1 VNSLAEFLSL
11 PDSEKTTR
19 GLAHTPAEIAR
30 QPDAR
35 LSTLELFRRNHD
47 CRAAVDLTFGQLL
60 GLICSQRW
68 NFRPDCPSPNR
79 PSAGWYRLVPERK
92 LLLLRNLE
100 CVVFRRLRKS
110 QESRWTIRR
119 ILMRPARRLLSC
131 VLVACFFG
139 GFATFA
145 VAQGSYRAQLRG
157 LVSDATGAVVHH
169 ATVTITDSGTN
180 ISNVAHTNDKGEYD
194 FTGLRPS
201 TYSVKVEVP
210 GFGIAERTNVVLAV
224 DQEAT
229 LNFNLTPA
237 SVNEKV
243 EVTMAAPLLDTE
255 SATLGTDVTN
265 EYIKD
270 IPLTNRNFFGLTF
283 LSGGVT
289 EVAGAGT
296 QDNYPAGTNFV
307 SNGQRNATAEVRL
320 DGALISA
327 PEQGEG
333 ATSNVYYEPS
343 VEIIQEFKVQN
354 NSFSAEFGNNGGT
367 VVNMVLKSGTNAFHG
382 SGWWFGQR
390 SGTDAR
396 DFFNPEPG
404 PKPNHA
410 RDQYGFSIGGPIR
423 KNKTFFFF
431 DLEKV
436 RDNEPINIVA
446 SVPMNGKFPG
456 TSNERAG
463 DFSAA
468 ANPIYDPISCSPN
481 CSTRNQVGSQPGGVL
496 NVIPRNE
503 IDAIG
508 QAIINQYPQ
517 PNLPGEF
524 LNYRASTLSH
534 SPDYQF
540 DIKLDHQISDRHR
553 VNGRYSRLHSNPVT
567 PLGLGDGSDTT
578 GDNGGIAN
586 APLAVQN
593 GSLEYTWTLNP
604 RTIWTS
610 HFAVDRAKQPQTTSI
625 PSLTTAGL
633 PTVLEANGLDR
644 MPTIQMSGGSQWS
657 SLYDQCCINTTFA
670 HTLYSYSSQ
679 LVIVKGSHLMKIGG
693 EQRIFFNNF
702 FQPPNPTGL
711 FNFTDDVTSSTPN
724 SGAEGGTQGNPFAS
738 LLFGYPDNSS
748 VINIYPA
755 VANKSKETGFYF
767 QDDWKVN
774 SRLTLNLG
782 LRYEWSTPYTER
794 FNRSQFSNFAG
805 GSGMTV
811 DLSSGGLT
819 PGLGTIA
826 LTGTTLFAKS
836 GMRNV
841 PVDRNNFGPRLGFA
855 YQLDSSTVLRGGA
868 GVYYGMSVATNYQ
881 YPGTAFRKSATMF
894 FTLDNFNDRSASL
907 GNPFPGGL
915 TGPQGKQYGSL
926 AEWGYANGNDLGTT
940 PAQNADIYQWNL
952 GIQRLLPS
960 QIVIGIDYSAN
971 RSTHLPFGGYSST
984 RNRDFISSPL
994 LARIS
999 AQQHALDP
1007 TCEADSCVSNYLAN
1021 TVANPFCAM
1030 FGGTGCPTAGSA
1042 IFNEPD
1048 SRYNQPVIP
1057 LGNLLRPFPQF
1068 DGDFE
1073 GLPVLEA
1080 SSWYNSLQIRF
1091 QKRTT
1096 HHVSFEGSYTLS
1108 KLTDDSSVGAN
1119 AFVGTLN
1126 NGNPQQ
1132 LDNLKAEHG
1141 ISANDTPQRLAA
1153 AIIFELPIGR
1163 QNWIGGD
1170 MNRVLDAVV
1179 GGWNIS
1185 TLITEQ
1191 TGQPLSIPMSNPRL
1205 MDGNQRPNVLCGGGM
1220 GISSNQAAIRQT
1232 PIVNVNCFADPGD
1245 QMPGNGPRYYSGL
1258 RTDGIHNVDMSLY
1271 KEFALRESTKLQ
1283 LRADIFN
1290 AANHPRF
1297 YPPNTAW
1304 APGDQTFGIISSTA
1318 TGYTPRRMQ
1327 FGVRFE
1333 F

>member
-1 VNSLAEFLSL
+1 MRLAMPVL
-11 PDSEKTTR
+11 PW
-19 GLAHTPAEIAR
+19 L
-30 QPDAR
+30 
-35 LSTLELFRRNHD
+35 
-47 CRAAVDLTFGQLL
+47 
-60 GLICSQRW
+60 
-68 NFRPDCPSPNR
+68 
-79 PSAGWYRLVPERK
+79 
-92 LLLLRNLE
+92 
-100 CVVFRRLRKS
+100 
-110 QESRWTIRR
+110 
-119 ILMRPARRLLSC
+119 
-131 VLVACFFG
+131 LVAYLLASFPCHL
-139 GFATFA
+139 

-157 LVSDATGAVVHH
+157 VVSDATGAVIPN
-169 ATVTITDSGTN
+169 ATVTITNTGTN
-180 ISNVAHTNDKGEYD
+180 ISSAAHTDEKGAYY

-201 TYSVKVEVP
+201 TYSVRAQAS
-210 GFGIAERTNVVLAV
+210 GFRMVERTDVVLAV

-229 LNFNLTPA
+229 LNLTLTVPGF
-237 SVNEKV
+237 SEKV
-243 EVTMAAPLLDTE
+243 EVTTSAPLLDTE
-255 SATLGTDVTN
+255 SSTLGTDVTN
-265 EYIKD
+265 EYVKD
-270 IPLTNRNFFGLTF
+270 LPLLNRSFFGLTF

-289 EVAGAGT
+289 EVAGSGT

-307 SNGQRNATAEVRL
+307 SNGQRNATADVRI

-367 VVNMVLKSGTNAFHG
+367 VVNMVLKSGTNSFHG
-382 SGWWFGQR
+382 SSWWFLQR

-404 PKPNHA
+404 PKPNHE
-410 RDQYGFSIGGPIR
+410 RDQYGFAVGGPIR
-423 KNKTFFFF
+423 KNRTFFFF
-431 DLEKV
+431 DLERV
-436 RDNEPINIVA
+436 RDNEPINLVA
-446 SVPMNGKFPG
+446 TVPMNGKFPG

-468 ANPIYDPISCSPN
+468 ANPVYDPIACSPN
-481 CSTRNQVGSQPGGVL
+481 CSLRNQVQSGGVL
-496 NVIPRNE
+496 NLIPANE
-503 IDAIG
+503 INTIG
-508 QAIINQYPQ
+508 QTIINQYPQ

-524 LNYRASTLSH
+524 LNYRQTTLSH
-534 SPDYQF
+534 GPDYQF
-540 DIKLDHQISDRHR
+540 DIKLDHQISDKHR
-553 VNGRYSRLHSNPVT
+553 VNGRYSRLHSNFVSP
-567 PLGLGDGSDTT
+567 PDLGDGGDAT

-586 APLAVQN
+586 APLTVQN

-604 RTIWTS
+604 STIWTS
-610 HFAVDRAKQPQTTSI
+610 HFAVDRAAQPETTSI

-644 MPTIQMSGGSQWS
+644 MPTIQMSGASQWS

-679 LVIVKGSHLMKIGG
+679 LVLAKGSHLMKMGG

-711 FNFTDDVTSSTPN
+711 FNFTDDVTSQVPN
-724 SGAEGGTQGNPFAS
+724 SGAGGGTQGNPFAS

-774 SRLTLNLG
+774 SKLTLNLG

-794 FNRSQFSNFAG
+794 YNRIQFSDFTG
-805 GSGMTV
+805 SSGMSI
-811 DLSSGGLT
+811 DLSSGGQT
-819 PGLGTIA
+819 SGLGTVA
-826 LTGTTLFAKS
+826 LNGTTLFPTS
-836 GMRNV
+836 GMRSV

-855 YQLDSSTVLRGGA
+855 YQLSPNTVVRGGA
-868 GVYYGMSVATNYQ
+868 GAYYGMSVATNFQ

-894 FTLDNFNDRSASL
+894 FTLDNFNHQSATL
-907 GNPFPGGL
+907 ANPFPGGL
-915 TGPQGKQYGSL
+915 TGPQGKQYGNL

-940 PAQNADIYQWNL
+940 AAQNADIYQWNL

-960 QIVIGIDYSAN
+960 QIVVGIDYSAN
-971 RSTHLPFGGYSST
+971 RSTHLPWGGYSST
-984 RNRDFISSPL
+984 RNRDFISSSL
-994 LARIS
+994 LAQIS

-1021 TVANPFCAM
+1021 TVPNPFCAM
-1030 FGGTGCPTAGSA
+1030 FSGTGCPTTGTA

-1048 SRYNQPVIP
+1048 SRYGQPTIP

-1080 SSWYNSLQIRF
+1080 SSWYNSMQVRF
-1091 QKRTT
+1091 QKRTS
-1096 HHVSFEGSYTLS
+1096 HHLSFEGSYTFS

-1153 AIIFELPIGR
+1153 AIIVELPIGR
-1163 QNWIGGD
+1163 EDWIGGN
-1170 MNRVLDAVV
+1170 MNRALDAIV

-1191 TGQPLSIPMSNPRL
+1191 SGQPLWIPMANPRL

-1220 GISSNQAAIRQT
+1220 GISSNQAAINQT

-1258 RTDGIHNVDMSLY
+1258 RADGIHNVDLSLY
-1271 KEFALRESTKLQ
+1271 KEFTPRESMKVQ

-1290 AANHPRF
+1290 GANHPRF
-1297 YPPNTAW
+1297 SAPNTNW
-1304 APGDQTFGIISSTA
+1304 APGDQTFGIIGSTA
-1318 TGYTPRRMQ
+1318 PGYTPRRLQ
-1327 FGVRFE
+1327 FGLRFQ

>member
-1 VNSLAEFLSL
+1 MRLAMPVL
-11 PDSEKTTR
+11 PW
-19 GLAHTPAEIAR
+19 L
-30 QPDAR
+30 
-35 LSTLELFRRNHD
+35 
-47 CRAAVDLTFGQLL
+47 
-60 GLICSQRW
+60 
-68 NFRPDCPSPNR
+68 
-79 PSAGWYRLVPERK
+79 
-92 LLLLRNLE
+92 
-100 CVVFRRLRKS
+100 
-110 QESRWTIRR
+110 
-119 ILMRPARRLLSC
+119 
-131 VLVACFFG
+131 LVAYLLASFPCHL
-139 GFATFA
+139 

-157 LVSDATGAVVHH
+157 VVSDATGAVIPN
-169 ATVTITDSGTN
+169 ATVTITNTGTN
-180 ISNVAHTNDKGEYD
+180 ISSAAHTDEKGAYY

-201 TYSVKVEVP
+201 TYSVRAQAS
-210 GFGIAERTNVVLAV
+210 GFRMVERTDVVLAV

-229 LNFNLTPA
+229 LNLTLTVPGF
-237 SVNEKV
+237 SEKV
-243 EVTMAAPLLDTE
+243 EVTTSAPLLDTE
-255 SATLGTDVTN
+255 SSTLGTDVTN
-265 EYIKD
+265 EYVKD
-270 IPLTNRNFFGLTF
+270 LPLLNRSFFGLTF

-289 EVAGAGT
+289 EVAGSGT

-307 SNGQRNATAEVRL
+307 SNGQRNATADVRI

-367 VVNMVLKSGTNAFHG
+367 VVNMVLKSGTNSFHG
-382 SGWWFGQR
+382 SSWWFLQR
-390 SGTDAR
+390 SGPDAR

-404 PKPNHA
+404 PKPNHE
-410 RDQYGFSIGGPIR
+410 RDQYGFAVGGPIR
-423 KNKTFFFF
+423 KNRTFFFF
-431 DLEKV
+431 DLERV
-436 RDNEPINIVA
+436 RDNEPINLVA
-446 SVPMNGKFPG
+446 TVPMNGKFPG

-468 ANPIYDPISCSPN
+468 ANPVYDPIACSPN
-481 CSTRNQVGSQPGGVL
+481 CSLRNQVQSGGVL
-496 NVIPRNE
+496 NLIPANE
-503 IDAIG
+503 INTIG
-508 QAIINQYPQ
+508 QTIINQYPQ

-524 LNYRASTLSH
+524 LNYRQTTLSH
-534 SPDYQF
+534 GPDYQF
-540 DIKLDHQISDRHR
+540 DIKLDHQISDKHR
-553 VNGRYSRLHSNPVT
+553 VNGRYSRLHSNFVSP
-567 PLGLGDGSDTT
+567 PDLGDGGDAT

-586 APLAVQN
+586 APLTVQN

-604 RTIWTS
+604 STIWTS
-610 HFAVDRAKQPQTTSI
+610 HFAVDRAAQPETTSI

-644 MPTIQMSGGSQWS
+644 MPTIQMSGASQWS

-679 LVIVKGSHLMKIGG
+679 LVLAKGSHLMKMGG

-711 FNFTDDVTSSTPN
+711 FNFTDDVTSQVPN
-724 SGAEGGTQGNPFAS
+724 SGAGGGTQGNPFAS

-774 SRLTLNLG
+774 SKLTLNLG

-794 FNRSQFSNFAG
+794 YNRIQFSDFTG
-805 GSGMTV
+805 SSGMSI
-811 DLSSGGLT
+811 DLSSGGQT
-819 PGLGTIA
+819 SGLGTVA
-826 LTGTTLFAKS
+826 LNGTTLFPTS
-836 GMRNV
+836 GMRSV

-855 YQLDSSTVLRGGA
+855 YQLSPNTVVRGGA
-868 GVYYGMSVATNYQ
+868 GAYYGMSVATNFQ

-894 FTLDNFNDRSASL
+894 FTLDNFNHQSATL
-907 GNPFPGGL
+907 ANPFPGGL
-915 TGPQGKQYGSL
+915 TGPQGKQYGNL

-940 PAQNADIYQWNL
+940 AGQNADIYQWNL

-960 QIVIGIDYSAN
+960 QIVVGIDYSAN
-971 RSTHLPFGGYSST
+971 RSTHLPWGGYSST
-984 RNRDFISSPL
+984 RNRDFISSSL
-994 LARIS
+994 LAQIS

-1021 TVANPFCAM
+1021 TVPNPFCAM
-1030 FGGTGCPTAGSA
+1030 FSGTGCPTTGTA

-1048 SRYNQPVIP
+1048 SRYGQPTIP

-1080 SSWYNSLQIRF
+1080 SSWYNSMQVRF
-1091 QKRTT
+1091 QKRTS
-1096 HHVSFEGSYTLS
+1096 HHLSFEGSYTFS

-1153 AIIFELPIGR
+1153 AIIVELPIGR
-1163 QNWIGGD
+1163 EDWIGGN
-1170 MNRVLDAVV
+1170 MNRALDAIV

-1191 TGQPLSIPMSNPRL
+1191 SGQPLWIPMANPRL

-1220 GISSNQAAIRQT
+1220 GISSNQAAINQT

-1258 RTDGIHNVDMSLY
+1258 RADGIHNVDLSLY
-1271 KEFALRESTKLQ
+1271 KEFTPRESMKVQ

-1290 AANHPRF
+1290 GANHPRF
-1297 YPPNTAW
+1297 SAPNTNW
-1304 APGDQTFGIISSTA
+1304 APGDQTFGIIGSTA
-1318 TGYTPRRMQ
+1318 PGYTPRRLQ
-1327 FGVRFE
+1327 FGLRFQ